1 MSTPVSRLS
10 QDQFGVVGAM
20 DVAFGTTGGE
30 DFQDYKKKTFMRAA
44 LGVAGAA
51 AKLKG
56 NSA

>member
-1 MSTPVSRLS
+1 M
-10 QDQFGVVGAM
+10 VGAM
-20 DVAFGTTGGE
+20 DVAFGTTGGG

-51 AKLKG
+51 AKLKV

>member
-1 MSTPVSRLS
+1 M
-10 QDQFGVVGAM
+10 VGAM
-20 DVAFGTTGGE
+20 DVAFGTTGGD